1 MNKDLR
7 KRFEE
12 AAKES
17 VWKEYQCKGKYHCLS
32 RTECEMCEGSNT
44 PYDVRECGAGDYK
57 EGFHAG
63 AEQGYKEAI
72 EQAKEWLHNNLHLY
86 IMSGS
91 RQINYT
97 FLMDGLEKAMN
108 KIWEGEK

>member
-1 MNKDLR
+1 MNKDLH
-7 KRFEE
+7 KRLDE
-12 AAKES
+12 AAKEYADKRFPRHRAS
-17 VWKEYQCKGKYHCLS
+17 ENDRRAREDYQLC
-32 RTECEMCEGSNT
+32 RDT
-44 PYDVRECGAGDYK
+44 YK
-57 EGFHAG
+57 AG

-97 FLMDGLEKAMN
+97 FLMDGLEKAMSEL
-108 KIWEGEK
+108 WEEKK